1 MNMNN
6 TKVEGSTLKTMT
18 NKNDI
23 WKNEALISA
32 LKTIEKN
39 YGKEALTVYNENE
52 NIEHEVISSGSFLI
66 DQAIGIGGYPKGRVI
81 EIFGPE
87 SSGKTTLAL
96 HAIAEAQK
104 QEGIAAF
111 IDAEHSLDLNYARK
125 IGVDINNL
133 LVSQPSYGEEALDI
147 LETLVKSNSVS
158 IVVIDSVAALVP
170 KIELKGEMSDQAIGL
185 QARMMSKALRKLNG
199 AISKSKTTVIFI
211 NQLREKIGV
220 MFGNPET
227 TTGGRALKFFSTI
240 RIEVRKG
247 ESILDGGIVVAN
259 KVKVKIVKNKVAA
272 PFKQTLITIGYDKGI
287 ERINEIIELS
297 TLYNILDKSGVSYS
311 YKNEKIGQGKNA
323 VKEWMINNLEKAAQI
338 ENDLAKYIKS
348 E

>member
-1 MNMNN
+1 M
-6 TKVEGSTLKTMT
+6 S

-52 NIEHEVISSGSFLI
+52 NLNHEIIPSGSFLI
-66 DQAIGIGGYPKGRVI
+66 DQVIGIGGYPKGRII

-111 IDAEHSLDLNYARK
+111 IDAEHSLDLNYAKK

-147 LETLVKSNSVS
+147 LETLVKSNSIS
-158 IVVIDSVAALVP
+158 IVVVDSVAALVP
-170 KIELKGEMSDQAIGL
+170 KTELEGEMSDQSIGL

-211 NQLREKIGV
+211 NQIREKIGV

-227 TTGGRALKFFSTI
+227 TTGGRALKFFSSI

-247 ESILDGGIVVAN
+247 ESITDSGIIVAN
-259 KVKVKIVKNKVAA
+259 KVKVKVVKNKVSA

-287 ERINEIIELS
+287 ERVNEIIELAA
-297 TLYNILDKSGVSYS
+297 LYNILDKSGVWYS

-323 VKEWMINNLEKAAQI
+323 VKEWMISNPDISNQI
-338 ENDLAKYIKS
+338 EIDLAKYIKGQ
-348 E
+348 

>member
-1 MNMNN
+1 MNN

>member
-1 MNMNN
+1 MNN
-6 TKVEGSTLKTMT
+6 IKTIEGASKRMS

-23 WKNEALISA
+23 WKNEALVTA

-39 YGKEALTVYNENE
+39 YGKEALVVYNEGND
-52 NIEHEVISSGSFLI
+52 IDHDVISSGSFLI
-66 DQAIGIGGYPKGRVI
+66 DQAIGIGGYPKGRVV

-104 QEGIAAF
+104 KDGVAAF
-111 IDAEHSLDLNYARK
+111 IDAEHSLDLNYAKK
-125 IGVDINNL
+125 IGVDINSL

-147 LETLVKSNSVS
+147 LETLVKSNSIS
-158 IVVIDSVAALVP
+158 LIVVDSVAALVP
-170 KIELKGEMSDQAIGL
+170 KTELEGEMSDQSIGL

-211 NQLREKIGV
+211 NQLREKIGI

-227 TTGGRALKFFSTI
+227 TTGGRALKFFSTL

-247 ESILDGGIVVAN
+247 ESLIENGIVVAN

-287 ERINEIIELS
+287 ERTNEIIELA
-297 TLYNILDKSGVSYS
+297 TLYNILDKSGVWYS
-311 YKNEKIGQGKNA
+311 YEKEKIGQGKNA
-323 VKEWMINNLEKAAQI
+323 VKEWLSQNPDKAIKI
-338 ENDLAKYIKS
+338 ETELKQFIDRA
-348 E
+348 

>member
-1 MNMNN
+1 MSNS
-6 TKVEGSTLKTMT
+6 KIVEGALKTMSS
-18 NKNDI
+18 KNEI

-39 YGKEALTVYNENE
+39 YGKEALVVYNEGDD
-52 NIEHEVISSGSFLI
+52 IDHDVISSGSFLI
-66 DQAIGIGGYPKGRVI
+66 DQAIGIGGYPKGRVV

-104 QEGIAAF
+104 QGEIAAF
-111 IDAEHSLDLNYARK
+111 IDAEHSLDLNYAKK
-125 IGVDINNL
+125 IGVDINSL

-147 LETLVKSNSVS
+147 LETLVKSNSIS
-158 IVVIDSVAALVP
+158 LIVVDSVAALVP
-170 KIELKGEMSDQAIGL
+170 KTELEGEMSDQSIGL

-199 AISKSKTTVIFI
+199 VISKSKTTVIFI
-211 NQLREKIGV
+211 NQLREKIGI

-227 TTGGRALKFFSTI
+227 TTGGRALKFFSTL

-247 ESILDGGIVVAN
+247 ESLIENGIVVAN
-259 KVKVKIVKNKVAA
+259 KVKVKVVKNKVAV

-287 ERINEIIELS
+287 ERINEIIELA
-297 TLYNILDKSGVSYS
+297 TLYNILDKSGVWYS
-311 YKNEKIGQGKNA
+311 YEKEKIGQGKNA
-323 VKEWMINNLEKAAQI
+323 VKEWLNKNPDKLSKIEFELKEFIEK
-338 ENDLAKYIKS
+338 S
-348 E
+348 

>member
-1 MNMNN
+1 MEPIKNTKGVAANMNN
-6 TKVEGSTLKTMT
+6 
-18 NKNDI
+18 KNDV
-23 WKNEALISA
+23 WKSEALAEA

-39 YGKEALTVYNENE
+39 YGKEALIVYNDQENL
-52 NIEHEVISSGSFLI
+52 NHDVISSGSFLI
-66 DQAIGIGGYPKGRVI
+66 DHAIGIGGYPKGRII

-104 QEGIAAF
+104 SSGIAAF
-111 IDAEHSLDLNYARK
+111 IDAEHSLDLNYAK
-125 IGVDINNL
+125 KLGVDINNL
-133 LVSQPSYGEEALDI
+133 LVSQPSCGEEALDI
-147 LETLVKSNSVS
+147 LETLVKSNSIS

-170 KIELKGEMSDQAIGL
+170 KTELEGEMSDQSIGL

-247 ESILDGGIVVAN
+247 ESIIDNGVTIAN
-259 KVKVKIVKNKVAA
+259 KVKVKVVKNKVAP
-272 PFKQTLITIGYDKGI
+272 PFKQALITIAYDKGI
-287 ERINEIIELS
+287 ERITEIIELA
-297 TLYNILDKSGVSYS
+297 TLYNVLEKSGVWYS
-311 YKNEKIGQGKNA
+311 YKKEKIGQGKSA
-323 VKEWMINNLEKAAQI
+323 VKEWMLNNIDKSIELEKELQ
-338 ENDLAKYIKS
+338 EFIKNS
-348 E
+348 